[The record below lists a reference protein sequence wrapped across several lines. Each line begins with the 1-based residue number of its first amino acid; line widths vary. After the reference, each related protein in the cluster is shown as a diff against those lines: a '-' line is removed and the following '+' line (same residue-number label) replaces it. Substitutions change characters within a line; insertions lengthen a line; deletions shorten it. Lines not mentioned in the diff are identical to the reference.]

1 MLSAHPFSTDS
12 FITLAFVFFNV
23 CYKGNMIMLMIS
35 PITINVTVQ
44 LIINVIMLENKP
56 QSLYDV
62 FIYKKMMIV
71 NVSFH
76 YFTDGCALCLCQVL
90 T

>member
-1 MLSAHPFSTDS
+1 
-12 FITLAFVFFNV
+12 
-23 CYKGNMIMLMIS
+23 MLMIS

-62 FIYKKMMIV
+62 FIYEKR
-71 NVSFH
+71 
-76 YFTDGCALCLCQVL
+76 
-90 T
+90 